1 MTFDDLATCSASWLD
16 GSGLRASLV
25 ISSRV
30 RLARN
35 LSQKPFTNR
44 ATIEDKQ
51 AIIASVVAAASA
63 STFGD
68 LAYFDTSALDEL
80 QRQLLVERHL
90 ISPALAKE
98 KGPRGVLVED
108 TEAASVMINEEDHLR
123 IQVIQSGLQP
133 VEAFQTAHALER
145 DLAGGLDFA
154 VSKRWGFLTACATNT
169 GTGLRASTLIHLPGL
184 ALTKEMEGVVRGVAQ
199 LGFAVRGIY
208 GEGTDSAGNLCQIS
222 NQLTLGRFEETLL
235 EGLNRVV
242 GQVVE
247 CEMYARET
255 LLREARDQIEDK
267 VWRAFGIMQR
277 ARLLTSQELMNFSSA
292 IRLGIDLEM
301 LSGLETGTIND
312 IMVNTQPSH
321 LQYRAGKPLDA
332 AERDILRA
340 SVVRE
345 RLGRQ
350 ELN

>member
-1 MTFDDLATCSASWLD
+1 MTFDDLATRNAAWLD

-44 ATIEDKQ
+44 ATDQDKQ
-51 AIIASVVAAASA
+51 AIVTSVVDAASA
-63 STFGD
+63 SRFGD
-68 LAYFDTSALDEL
+68 LAYFDTSALNGL

-98 KGPRGVLVED
+98 SGPHGVLVEE
-108 TEAASVMINEEDHLR
+108 TEGASVMVNEEDHLR

-133 VEAFQTAHALER
+133 VEAYETAHALER
-145 DLAGGLDFA
+145 DLAGELDFA
-154 VSKRWGFLTACATNT
+154 VSQEWGFLTACATNT

-184 ALTKEMEGVVRGVAQ
+184 ALTKEMDGVVRGVAQ

-208 GEGTDSAGNLCQIS
+208 GEGTESSGNLYQIS
-222 NQLTLGRFEETLL
+222 NQLTLGRSEQTLL
-235 EGLNRVV
+235 DGLNRVV

-247 CEMYARET
+247 CEMNARET
-255 LLREARDQIEDK
+255 LLREAKGQIEDK
-267 VWRAFGIMQR
+267 VWRAYGILER
-277 ARLLTSQELMNFSSA
+277 ARLLTSHELMNFSSA
-292 IRLGIDLEM
+292 IRLGIDMEM
-301 LSGLETGTIND
+301 LPGLETGTIND

-321 LQYRAGKPLDA
+321 LQHRAGQPLDA
-332 AERDILRA
+332 CERDVLRA

-345 RLGRQ
+345 RLAA
-350 ELN
+350 

>member
-1 MTFDDLATCSASWLD
+1 VTFEDFTTRTAGWLD
-16 GSGLRASLV
+16 GSGHRASLV

-44 ATIEDKQ
+44 ASDDDK
-51 AIIASVVAAASA
+51 ADIVRRVVDAASLL
-63 STFGD
+63 TFGD
-68 LAYFDTSALDEL
+68 LVYFDTSALSEL
-80 QRQLLVERHL
+80 QRQMLVERHL

-98 KGPRGVLVED
+98 AGPRGVLVDE
-108 TEAASVMINEEDHLR
+108 TEVASVMVNEEDHLR
-123 IQVIQSGLQP
+123 IQVMASGLQP
-133 VEAFQTAHALER
+133 SETFAIASTLER
-145 DLAGGLDFA
+145 DLAGALDFA
-154 VSKRWGFLTACATNT
+154 ASPQWGYLTACATNT

-184 ALTKEMEGVVRGVAQ
+184 ALTKEMDGVVRGVAQ

-208 GEGTDSAGNLCQIS
+208 GEGTDSAGNLYQIS
-222 NQLTLGRFEETLL
+222 NQLTLGRSEQTLL

-247 CEMYARET
+247 CEMNARET
-255 LLREARDQIEDK
+255 LMREARGQIEDK
-267 VWRAFGIMQR
+267 VWRAYGIMER

-301 LSGLETGTIND
+301 LPGLETGTIND
-312 IMVNTQPSH
+312 IMVSTQPSH
-321 LQYRAGKPLDA
+321 LQHRSGQPLDA
-332 AERDILRA
+332 SERDVLRA

-345 RLGRQ
+345 RLAG
-350 ELN
+350 

>member
-1 MTFDDLATCSASWLD
+1 MTFEDFTTRSAGWLD
-16 GSGLRASLV
+16 GSGHRASLV

-44 ATIEDKQ
+44 ASDDDK
-51 AIIASVVAAASA
+51 ADVVRRVVDAAASL
-63 STFGD
+63 TFGD
-68 LAYFDTSALDEL
+68 LVYFDTSALSEL
-80 QRQLLVERHL
+80 QRQMLVERHL

-98 KGPRGVLVED
+98 AGPRGVLVDE
-108 TEAASVMINEEDHLR
+108 TEVASVMVNEEDHLR
-123 IQVIQSGLQP
+123 IQVMASGLQP
-133 VEAFQTAHALER
+133 SETFEIASTLEQ
-145 DLAGGLDFA
+145 DLAGALDFA
-154 VSKRWGFLTACATNT
+154 ASPQWGYLTACATNT

-184 ALTKEMEGVVRGVAQ
+184 ALTKEMDGVVRGVAQ

-208 GEGTDSAGNLCQIS
+208 GEGTDSAGNLYQIS
-222 NQLTLGRFEETLL
+222 NQLTLGRSEQTLL

-247 CEMYARET
+247 CEMNARET
-255 LLREARDQIEDK
+255 LMREARGQIEDK
-267 VWRAFGIMQR
+267 VWRAYGIMER

-301 LSGLETGTIND
+301 LPGLETGTIND
-312 IMVNTQPSH
+312 IMVSTQPSH
-321 LQYRAGKPLDA
+321 LQHRSGQPLDA
-332 AERDILRA
+332 SERDVLRA

-345 RLGRQ
+345 RLAV
-350 ELN
+350 